1 MLITNP
7 LQLEESLNEVA
18 GFKHRHI
25 GEVLCR
31 ENVITPAQLKIA
43 LDHQVNDG
51 GHARLGSVLR
61 TLGYATDD
69 QVRSALSQC
78 LQIPYVKLGG
88 FQITDGIIS
97 SIPAEFA
104 RARLVIPIYA
114 YRDRLVVAMD
124 DPSDSETLSMLNFLS
139 EKVVTPVIS
148 TSDDIELAISSYYGS
163 SDIEEVLKSIPLVSK
178 SSGWEAQQAI
188 KLASDKPTVRLVHNL
203 IADAV
208 TRRASDIHIRPKE
221 HMVDI
226 LYRIDGSLIKIRSF
240 ERQMLSAAVA
250 RIKIISGMNI
260 AEHRLPQDGRTKI
273 TVKGNT
279 VDLRISLMPTI
290 HGESVVLRLLDLSA
304 SLKNISDIGFSESDQ
319 HIFSQLVGK
328 SSGLILV
335 TGPTGSG
342 KSTTLYA
349 ALQSIKEREINIVT
363 VEDPV
368 EYHIDDILQIQVNQS
383 IGFAFAKALRN
394 ILRHDPDAI
403 MIGEVRDK
411 ETAKMAVES
420 SLTGHLVLSTLHTNS
435 AASTVTRLLEIGV
448 PAYLLNA
455 TLSAVLAQRLVKRNC
470 QHCLAEEDVKPFVRK
485 ALALD
490 EKEVFYRGKGC
501 EKCHG
506 TGYQGRLA
514 VYELMQIDSDL
525 RELIHADVNINEIE
539 QLAVKNGMTPLTD
552 HALAVARSR
561 DTSLEEVYRIRLM

>member
-1 MLITNP
+1 M
-7 LQLEESLNEVA
+7 
-18 GFKHRHI
+18 
-25 GEVLCR
+25 
-31 ENVITPAQLKIA
+31 
-43 LDHQVNDG
+43 
-51 GHARLGSVLR
+51 AR
-61 TLGYATDD
+61 
-69 QVRSALSQC
+69 
-78 LQIPYVKLGG
+78 
-88 FQITDGIIS
+88 
-97 SIPAEFA
+97 
-104 RARLVIPIYA
+104 
-114 YRDRLVVAMD
+114 D

-148 TSDDIELAISSYYGS
+148 TSNDIELAISSYYGS

-178 SSGWEAQQAI
+178 PSGWEAQQAI

-226 LYRIDGSLIKIRSF
+226 LYRIDGSLTKIRSF

-328 SSGLILV
+328 SSGLSLM

-383 IGFAFAKALRN
+383 IGFTFAKALRN
-394 ILRHDPDAI
+394 ILHHDPEAI
-403 MIGEVRDK
+403 MVGEVRDK
-411 ETAKMAVES
+411 EKAKMAVES

-435 AASTVTRLLEIGV
+435 AASTVTRLLEIGD

-455 TLSAVLAQRLVKRNC
+455 TLSTVLAQRLVKRNC
-470 QHCLAEEDVKPFVRK
+470 QHCLVEEDVKPFVRK

-539 QLAVKNGMTPLTD
+539 KLAIKIGMTPLTD

>member
-1 MLITNP
+1 M
-7 LQLEESLNEVA
+7 
-18 GFKHRHI
+18 
-25 GEVLCR
+25 
-31 ENVITPAQLKIA
+31 
-43 LDHQVNDG
+43 
-51 GHARLGSVLR
+51 AR
-61 TLGYATDD
+61 
-69 QVRSALSQC
+69 
-78 LQIPYVKLGG
+78 
-88 FQITDGIIS
+88 
-97 SIPAEFA
+97 
-104 RARLVIPIYA
+104 
-114 YRDRLVVAMD
+114 D

-148 TSDDIELAISSYYGS
+148 TSNDIELAISSYYGS

-178 SSGWEAQQAI
+178 PSGWEAQQAI

-226 LYRIDGSLIKIRSF
+226 LYRIDGSLTKIRSF

-319 HIFSQLVGK
+319 HISSQLVGK
-328 SSGLILV
+328 SSGLSLM

-383 IGFAFAKALRN
+383 IGFTFAKALRN
-394 ILRHDPDAI
+394 ILHHDPEAI
-403 MIGEVRDK
+403 MVGEVQDK
-411 ETAKMAVES
+411 EKAKMAVES

-435 AASTVTRLLEIGV
+435 AASTVTRLLEIGD

-470 QHCLAEEDVKPFVRK
+470 QHCLVEEDVKPFVRK

-490 EKEVFYRGKGC
+490 EKEVFYRGKRC

-506 TGYQGRLA
+506 TSYQGRLA

-539 QLAVKNGMTPLTD
+539 QLAIKNGMTPLPD

>member
-1 MLITNP
+1 M
-7 LQLEESLNEVA
+7 
-18 GFKHRHI
+18 
-25 GEVLCR
+25 
-31 ENVITPAQLKIA
+31 
-43 LDHQVNDG
+43 
-51 GHARLGSVLR
+51 AR
-61 TLGYATDD
+61 
-69 QVRSALSQC
+69 
-78 LQIPYVKLGG
+78 
-88 FQITDGIIS
+88 
-97 SIPAEFA
+97 
-104 RARLVIPIYA
+104 
-114 YRDRLVVAMD
+114 D

-148 TSDDIELAISSYYGS
+148 TSNDIELAISSYYGS

-178 SSGWEAQQAI
+178 PSGWEAQQAI

-226 LYRIDGSLIKIRSF
+226 LYRIDGSLTKIRSF

-328 SSGLILV
+328 SSGLSLM
-335 TGPTGSG
+335 TGPTASG

-383 IGFAFAKALRN
+383 IGFTFAKALRN
-394 ILRHDPDAI
+394 ILHHDPEAI
-403 MIGEVRDK
+403 MVGEVRDK
-411 ETAKMAVES
+411 EKAKMAVES

-435 AASTVTRLLEIGV
+435 AASTVTRLLEIGD

-455 TLSAVLAQRLVKRNC
+455 TLSTVLAQRLVKRNC
-470 QHCLAEEDVKPFVRK
+470 QHCLVEEDVKPFVRK

-539 QLAVKNGMTPLTD
+539 QLAIKNGMTPLPD